1 MCECNEYDPEGDC
14 PICGDPPEEECDC
27 LTTNTFM
34 YYGAQETA
42 TLDPEGRGW
51 EYKYLELRA
60 TRPADSCEMVTTR
73 DVCTKKEQLF
83 NNYGTLNNVEALT
96 KYGFINPEC
105 QIDTVCLRREI
116 FYTQT
121 EYYTPDAERTKFWSD
136 QGSAFLHAL
145 GNHATRPLGKEWESI
160 TDLETI
166 PENGRE
172 FVIWSLTIGKDGHVR
187 CGLKV
192 WLLLVD
198 LLPGIWKE
206 FMSFSIYGKVE
217 TMLPYLAIFDYPREL
232 MQIEHRFLTG
242 WLNLLH
248 PAVEKRNSRYSMQD
262 STDYVKRRAKLL
274 PDIDVPPIFEDNVD
288 GDRWERE
295 RGKQR
300 GSRKMR

>member
-1 MCECNEYDPEGDC
+1 
-14 PICGDPPEEECDC
+14 
-27 LTTNTFM
+27 M
-34 YYGAQETA
+34 YYFATTDIA

-51 EYKYLELRA
+51 VYKCQDSYYA
-60 TRPADSCEMVTTR
+60 SRPPDSCELVTTKNV
-73 DVCTKKEQLF
+73 DNKEQLF

-96 KYGFINPEC
+96 KYGFIDPEC

-136 QGSAFLHAL
+136 QGSAFLRAL
-145 GNHATRPLGKEWESI
+145 GNHANRPLGKEWESI
-160 TDLETI
+160 KELETI
-166 PENGRE
+166 PEKGRE

-206 FMSFSIYGKVE
+206 FMSFSMDGKVE

-232 MQIEHRFLTG
+232 MQIESRMLTG

-248 PAVEKRNSRYSMQD
+248 PAVMKRNSRYSMQD
-262 STDYVKRRAKLL
+262 SLDYVKRRAKLL
-274 PDIDVPPIFEDNVD
+274 PDNIDVPSIFEYKVD
-288 GDRWERE
+288 GDRCERE

>member
-1 MCECNEYDPEGDC
+1 
-14 PICGDPPEEECDC
+14 
-27 LTTNTFM
+27 M
-34 YYGAQETA
+34 YYGSAETA

-51 EYKYLELRA
+51 VYNCLEFRA

-73 DVCTKKEQLF
+73 YVCDNKEQLF
-83 NNYGTLNNVEALT
+83 NNYGTLNNVEALA

-105 QIDTVCLRREI
+105 QIDTVCLRQEI

-121 EYYTPDAERTKFWSD
+121 EYYTPDDERTKFWSD
-136 QGSAFLHAL
+136 QGSAFLRAL
-145 GNHATRPLGKEWESI
+145 GNHASRPLGKEWESI
-160 TDLETI
+160 EELGTI
-166 PENGRE
+166 PESERE
-172 FVIWSLTIGKDGHVR
+172 FVIWSLAIGKDGHVR

-206 FMSFSIYGKVE
+206 FKSFSIYRKVE
-217 TMLPYLAIFDYPREL
+217 MMLPYLAIFDYPREL
-232 MQIEHRFLTG
+232 MQIEDRMLTG

-248 PAVEKRNSRYSMQD
+248 PAIQKRNSRYSMQD
-262 STDYVKRRAKLL
+262 SMDYVKRRAKLL
-274 PDIDVPPIFEDNVD
+274 PDNIDVPSILEGEVD
-288 GDRWERE
+288 GDRCTRE

>member
-1 MCECNEYDPEGDC
+1 
-14 PICGDPPEEECDC
+14 
-27 LTTNTFM
+27 M
-34 YYGAQETA
+34 YYEPDWIA

-51 EYKYLELRA
+51 VYKCRELYA
-60 TRPADSCEMVTTR
+60 TKPPECCEMVTTQ
-73 DVCTKKEQLF
+73 DVFNKEQLF
-83 NNYGTLNNVEALT
+83 NNYGTLNNVEALA
-96 KYGFINPEC
+96 KYGFIDPEC

-121 EYYTPDAERTKFWSD
+121 EYYTPDAERTKFWSEH
-136 QGSAFLHAL
+136 GFAFLHAL
-145 GNHATRPLGKEWESI
+145 GDHENCPLGKEWESI
-160 TDLETI
+160 KELETI
-166 PENGRE
+166 PEKGRE

-206 FMSFSIYGKVE
+206 FMSFSMDGKVE

-232 MQIEHRFLTG
+232 MQIENRFLTG

-248 PAVEKRNSRYSMQD
+248 PAVAKRNSRYSMQD
-262 STDYVKRRAKLL
+262 SLDYVKRRAKLL
-274 PDIDVPPIFEDNVD
+274 PDNIDVPSIFEYKVD
-288 GDRWERE
+288 GDRCERE